1 MERLNGVGAAMIS
14 TDTMTL
20 GRFVRVTL
28 NNFRQL
34 MRNINAPITSPMTNK
49 PVPMPQE
56 SDSPILVAPDVK
68 IARGEGRGFDV
79 SSAERAT
86 QTATTFVPIGA
97 GMKVYSEPILA
108 EPRAVASVDVAAP
121 ATAPAPAAIDTA
133 APPAA
138 EDDDSALTLLDQVA
152 TTGLAL
158 PAVLESLLFVADGAV
173 EPAQLARACGV
184 ALATVEQGLADLAE
198 QQRTAGRGIRLQER
212 SGRYQLVTAPETGVV
227 VEAFL
232 QVDVTARL
240 SGPALETLAVIAY
253 RQPVTRA
260 QVEAVRGVDCSG
272 VLRSLMQRG
281 LIEETGRLEAPGR
294 PVLYGITEL
303 FLNHFGLT
311 TLRELPPLAIDE
323 QDRMDEVL
331 SDSAAPLVTVSA
343 SKPAPGN

>member
-1 MERLNGVGAAMIS
+1 MIS

-34 MRNINAPITSPMTNK
+34 MRNINAPLTSPMTN
-49 PVPMPQE
+49 PTVRMPQVN
-56 SDSPILVAPDVK
+56 DSPALA
-68 IARGEGRGFDV
+68 ARSMAGRGEQV
-79 SSAERAT
+79 
-86 QTATTFVPIGA
+86 
-97 GMKVYSEPILA
+97 LA
-108 EPRAVASVDVAAP
+108 PHSAAP
-121 ATAPAPAAIDTA
+121 AAPVPAAAPDRVVELP

-138 EDDDSALTLLDQVA
+138 DDEAAELALLDQVA
-152 TTGLAL
+152 ATGLAL
-158 PAVLESLLFVADGAV
+158 PAVLESLLLVADGAV

-198 QQRTAGRGIRLQER
+198 HYRTAGRGLRLQER
-212 SGRYQLVTAPETGVV
+212 AGRYQLVTAPETGVV

-331 SDSAAPLVTVSA
+331 SDSATPQLAVS
-343 SKPAPGN
+343 SGEPDPRN

>member
-1 MERLNGVGAAMIS
+1 MAG
-14 TDTMTL
+14 
-20 GRFVRVTL
+20 
-28 NNFRQL
+28 
-34 MRNINAPITSPMTNK
+34 
-49 PVPMPQE
+49 
-56 SDSPILVAPDVK
+56 
-68 IARGEGRGFDV
+68 RGEQV
-79 SSAERAT
+79 
-86 QTATTFVPIGA
+86 
-97 GMKVYSEPILA
+97 LA
-108 EPRAVASVDVAAP
+108 PHSAAP
-121 ATAPAPAAIDTA
+121 AAPVPAAAPDRVVELP

-138 EDDDSALTLLDQVA
+138 DDEAAELALLDQVA
-152 TTGLAL
+152 ATGLAL
-158 PAVLESLLFVADGAV
+158 PAVLESLLLVADGAV

-198 QQRTAGRGIRLQER
+198 HYRTAGRGLRLQER
-212 SGRYQLVTAPETGVV
+212 AGRYQLVTAPETGVV

-331 SDSAAPLVTVSA
+331 SDSATAQLAVS
-343 SKPAPGN
+343 SGEPDPRN

>member
-14 TDTMTL
+14 TDSMTL

-34 MRNINAPITSPMTNK
+34 MRNINAPITSPMTH
-49 PVPMPQE
+49 PSARTVQE
-56 SDSPILVAPDVK
+56 SDRPGPATRSME
-68 IARGEGRGFDV
+68 AR
-79 SSAERAT
+79 
-86 QTATTFVPIGA
+86 
-97 GMKVYSEPILA
+97 SEQILA
-108 EPRAVASVDVAAP
+108 PPQPVVAVAFTPV
-121 ATAPAPAAIDTA
+121 APAPATPAPAVIPDPAIDA
-133 APPAA
+133 AALPAA
-138 EDDDSALTLLDQVA
+138 EDDDNTLTLLDQVA
-152 TTGLAL
+152 TAGLAL

-212 SGRYQLVTAPETGVV
+212 AGRYQLVTAPETGVV

-343 SKPAPGN
+343 RKPAPGN